1 MGGAIEE
8 LEKEGKVLVT
18 RTVGTGEREGQ
29 MKAVFL
35 DEVGNAG
42 KVDKGAFFAAFEE
55 EARAH
60 ERLGEQSSR
69 ICGARSRRP

>member
-1 MGGAIEE
+1 MGPAIEQ

-35 DEVGNAG
+35 DDVGNAG
-42 KVDKGAFFAAFEE
+42 KVDKGAFFAALRR
-55 EARAH
+55 EAGADARV
-60 ERLGEQSSR
+60 QSSR
-69 ICGARSRRP
+69 TCGARSRRL